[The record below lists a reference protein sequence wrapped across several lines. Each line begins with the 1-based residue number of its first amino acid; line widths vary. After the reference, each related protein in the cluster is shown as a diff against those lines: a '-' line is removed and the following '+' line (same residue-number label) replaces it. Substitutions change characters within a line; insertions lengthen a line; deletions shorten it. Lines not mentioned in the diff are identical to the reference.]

1 MSQAP
6 VMWWFSSLSTP
17 QVITLSTAFPYNG
30 GMDISRN
37 VVINGPSADLL
48 TVNGVNHVVFTISSG
63 NFVTLSGMTIG
74 NGYGITNHGTTTVS
88 ECIVT
93 GNDRGVTND
102 GTMTLDNSTV
112 TDDAGA
118 LQAWAVDNEGEL
130 NLVNSTVSN
139 NGDGGIENR
148 GTLVMVNSTISGN
161 GNLALINY
169 SGTTFATL
177 CTITN
182 NGSGI
187 EAVRAVS
194 LRARSS
200 RLITPCRHLCFNLPG
215 NCH

>member
-1 MSQAP
+1 
-6 VMWWFSSLSTP
+6 MWWFSSLSTP